1 RLRVVLATG
10 LLNLLALF
18 AVLAVG
24 LSLFLE
30 PHVVTSSIHL
40 GSAPKW
46 DDLIFGLVVATVAL
60 TGIEAASGFAG
71 DVQAATGE
79 LRRLVTFGTA
89 LVLIV
94 FVGVSAVALMGV
106 PVSGTSTALGTR
118 YIEAPVLG
126 LIKQFDPHWLEQ
138 TMRWVIGIVGS

>member
-1 RLRVVLATG
+1 
-10 LLNLLALF
+10 
-18 AVLAVG
+18 
-24 LSLFLE
+24 
-30 PHVVTSSIHL
+30 
-40 GSAPKW
+40 
-46 DDLIFGLVVATVAL
+46 
-60 TGIEAASGFAG
+60 
-71 DVQAATGE
+71 
-79 LRRLVTFGTA
+79 FGTA

-138 TMRWVIGIVGS
+138 TMRWVIGIVGSLALFQAANTSMLGLSRLAYSLAVNGQIPAGVGKLHREHSTPYI